1 MNERINAL
9 EAEIEAAQAEI
20 NTASLMAATES
31 TSPADRLKKARAI
44 LEQRELL
51 KLARLELTEAR
62 KQARAEA
69 EEAAFAERCGN
80 REAICEAVD
89 EIEKQSAN
97 LDKALAKAAKH
108 YTALEDC
115 VRAVLSYGEDAEGFD
130 LRTFKTSQPLQA
142 PYNFTIHCLAE
153 RFGWGPSHH
162 LEMWPRPHGRDEG
175 KARAFADFRAA
186 RDDWRDPPD
195 AEPEGPTEYEE
206 LTHEEMNNAL

>member
-1 MNERINAL
+1 MTERITAL
-9 EAEIEAAQAEI
+9 EAEIEAAQEAI

-31 TSPADRLKKARAI
+31 TSPADRLNRARAI
-44 LEQRELL
+44 LEQKEVL
-51 KLARLELTEAR
+51 KLTRIELAEAR

-69 EEAAFAERCGN
+69 EEAAFAERCAN

-89 EIEKQSAN
+89 EIEKQSVA

-108 YTALEDC
+108 YIALEDC
-115 VRAVLSYGEDAEGFD
+115 VRSVLSYGDNAEGFD
-130 LRTFKTSQPLQA
+130 LRTFKTSHPLAA

-175 KARAFADFRAA
+175 KARSFADFRAA
-186 RDDWRDPPD
+186 RDDWRNPP
-195 AEPEGPTEYEE
+195 EPEPDGPIEFEE
-206 LTHEEMNNAL
+206 VTPEEMTHVV